1 MGKVTDIS
9 TRRTIPVKGMPKVE
23 PIPNMMTTAMIN
35 GLADEALARI
45 DGIMGGKIKDRDA
58 MLTSQGVVQGIVM
71 TCHAFGVLEYVTGA
85 IQMRHDTH
93 LDLSKLRIPRSEK

>member
-1 MGKVTDIS
+1 VGKVTDIS
-9 TRRTIPVKGMPKVE
+9 TRRTIPVEGPPKVE
-23 PIPNMMTTAMIN
+23 LIPNMMTTAMID
-35 GLADEALARI
+35 GLADEVFARI
-45 DGIMGGKIKDRDA
+45 DGIMSGKITDPDVVR
-58 MLTSQGVVQGIVM
+58 TSQGVVQGIVM